1 MELSAGQQQRVAIAR
16 ALANDPDIILAD
28 EPTGNL
34 DLNTGLEIINIL
46 KELNQE
52 RGVTIIAATHD
63 MKIID
68 VSDAIFWVRDG
79 KIEKMERRNSS

>member
-1 MELSAGQQQRVAIAR
+1 
-16 ALANDPDIILAD
+16 
-28 EPTGNL
+28 
-34 DLNTGLEIINIL
+34 L

-79 KIEKMERRNSS
+79 KIENMERRNSS